1 MYLTPK
7 EVAVAN
13 KQVDIQN
20 QELLRKL
27 QMQYEMPTQA
37 ESDELEQGKIRLQ
50 SITGLESQLATLQGQ
65 LKDERKARH
74 KSEIKTRSAEAER
87 DLSTLRADEAED
99 RTKKLLDSFLGGQ
112 ALAK

>member
-7 EVAVAN
+7 ELAAAK
-13 KQVDIQN
+13 KQVDDQN

-27 QMQYEMPTQA
+27 ELQSEMPTQV
-37 ESDELEQGKIRLQ
+37 ESEELEQGKIQQQ
-50 SITGLESQLATLQGQ
+50 SMTGLENQLATLHGQ

-74 KSEIKTRSAEAER
+74 ESELKTRSAEAER

-99 RTKKLLDSFLGGQ
+99 RTKKLLDSVLGRQ
-112 ALAK
+112 AK